1 MFWLSQLRVEIFKM
15 LKEYDYQLNTNYE
28 GGGFMESLGKAK
40 LKGSDVCLTKP
51 VKDKLVVDDGDYVEF
66 FEEDGKILIKKA

>member
-1 MFWLSQLRVEIFKM
+1 M
-15 LKEYDYQLNTNYE
+15 LKEYTNTIQTKN

-51 VKDKLVVDDGDYVEF
+51 VKDKLQVDDGDYVEF
-66 FEEDGKILIKKA
+66 FDEDGKIVIKKTEKTKP